1 MMAVRRVVYDPSKCA
16 ACKTCEIQCSVSH
29 SRSGELLA
37 ALFESPPP
45 LPRLSVAWTPG
56 LNVPVKCAHCETAP
70 CLLGCPVGA
79 IRRDRATDAVLVDDL
94 RCIGCFSCV
103 LVCPYGAIRLSHDRK
118 RIHKCDGCV
127 GRLAGG
133 QEPTC
138 SASCPTRSLALREVE
153 VLARERTAA
162 TAAREAVALRRGR
175 ELEGRAPSPMETILE
190 MREEMT
196 RG

>member
-1 MMAVRRVVYDPSKCA
+1 MTVRRVVYDTLRCT
-16 ACKTCEIQCSVSH
+16 ACKTCEMQCSVSH
-29 SRSGELLA
+29 SRSGELLD

-56 LNVPVKCAHCETAP
+56 VNVPVKCAHCETAP

-79 IRRDRATDAVLVDDL
+79 IRRDRPTDAVLVDDT

-118 RIHKCDGCV
+118 RVHKCDGCV
-127 GRLAGG
+127 DWIAESR
-133 QEPTC
+133 EPAC
-138 SASCPTRSLALREVE
+138 SASCPTGALAFREVE
-153 VLARERTAA
+153 EVAREKTAA
-162 TAAREAVALRRGR
+162 TAAREAAALRRGKD
-175 ELEGRAPSPMETILE
+175 LEGAVPSPMETILK
-190 MREEMT
+190 MREEMA

>member
-1 MMAVRRVVYDPSKCA
+1 MTVRRVVYDPLKCA

-29 SRSGELLA
+29 SRSGDLFA
-37 ALFESPPP
+37 ALRESPPP

-56 LNVPVKCAHCETAP
+56 VNVPVKCAHCETAP

-79 IRRDRATDAVLVDDL
+79 IRRDRATDAVLVDDR

-103 LVCPYGAIRLSHDRK
+103 LVCPYGAIRLSFDRK
-118 RIHKCDGCV
+118 RVHKCDGCV
-127 GRLAGG
+127 DRLAEGR
-133 QEPTC
+133 EPAC
-138 SASCPTRSLALREVE
+138 SASCPTGALAFREVE
-153 VLARERTAA
+153 DVAREKTAA
-162 TAAREAVALRRGR
+162 TAAREAAALRRGS
-175 ELEGRAPSPMETILE
+175 ELGGGVPSPMETILR

>member
-79 IRRDRATDAVLVDDL
+79 IRRDRATDAVLVDDQ

-118 RIHKCDGCV
+118 RVHKCDGCV
-127 GRLAGG
+127 GRLAVG
-133 QEPTC
+133 QEPAC
-138 SASCPTRSLALREVE
+138 SASCPTRALAFREVE
-153 VLARERTAA
+153 ELARERTAA
-162 TAAREAVALRRGR
+162 TAAREAAALRLGR
-175 ELEGRAPSPMETILE
+175 ELEGRAPSPMGTILE
-190 MREEMT
+190 MREEMA

>member
-1 MMAVRRVVYDPSKCA
+1 MTVRRVVYDPSKCA

-45 LPRLSVAWTPG
+45 LPRIAVAWTPG
-56 LNVPVKCAHCETAP
+56 WNVPVKCAHCETAP

-79 IRRDRATDAVLVDDL
+79 IRRDRGTDTVLVDDQ

-103 LVCPYGAIRLSHDRK
+103 LVCPYGAIRLSPDRK
-118 RIHKCDGCV
+118 RVHKCDGCIA
-127 GRLAGG
+127 RLAEGE
-133 QEPTC
+133 EPAC
-138 SASCPTRSLALREVE
+138 SASCPTKALAFREVE
-153 VLARERTAA
+153 E
-162 TAAREAVALRRGR
+162 AAREKAAAFAARDAAALRRER
-175 ELEGRAPSPMETILE
+175 ELEGGAPSPMETILK

>member
-1 MMAVRRVVYDPSKCA
+1 MRKVVHDPLKCT

-56 LNVPVKCAHCETAP
+56 VNVPVHCAHCETAP

-79 IRRDRATDAVLVDDL
+79 IRRDRATDAVLVDDR

-103 LVCPYGAIRLSHDRK
+103 LVCPYGAIRLSYDGK
-118 RIHKCDGCV
+118 RVHKCDGCV
-127 GRLAGG
+127 ERQADGL
-133 QEPTC
+133 EPAC
-138 SASCPTRSLALREVE
+138 AASCPTRALTFREVE
-153 VLARERTAA
+153 EPAREKTAA
-162 TAAREAVALRRGR
+162 AAAREAAGRRQGR
-175 ELEGRAPSPMETILE
+175 DLEEGAPSPLETILG
-190 MREEMT
+190 MREEMS

>member
-1 MMAVRRVVYDPSKCA
+1 
-16 ACKTCEIQCSVSH
+16 
-29 SRSGELLA
+29 
-37 ALFESPPP
+37 
-45 LPRLSVAWTPG
+45 

-79 IRRDRATDAVLVDDL
+79 IRRDRATDAVLVDDP

-118 RIHKCDGCV
+118 RIHKCDSCV

-133 QEPTC
+133 QEPAC
-138 SASCPTRSLALREVE
+138 SASCPTRALAFREVE
-153 VLARERTAA
+153 ELARERTAA